1 MSAFEQYFTDVL
13 DGRIVACK
21 KMRQVARIL
30 LDRYAHP
37 GRYHF
42 DAGTA
47 ARHVDFIEKICKQ
60 PSGKI
65 NRPII
70 LQPFQKAR
78 LEAIFGFV
86 DDDGMRQYREVL
98 TIEGRKNGKTTESSC
113 VELDMLINDHEGA
126 PQIYNVATKRDQA
139 VLGYDACC
147 KMRLQSPLLRKHI
160 RKRTGDLYYPRN
172 MGYIKPLASNT
183 NGLDGLDTHCG
194 VVDELA
200 AIKNRDLYDLVIQS
214 MSARQQPLLFCN
226 TTNGFIRG
234 GIFDAQYEYAAKW
247 LRGEIV
253 NDHFLAFVY
262 ELDDP
267 EEWDDPAMWIKANPG
282 LGTIKKLETLE
293 GFVQK
298 AKDDPAFK
306 PTVMVKD
313 FNIPQ
318 TSAGAWLTFEDTVSG
333 KADLGDYKFDYCIGG
348 FDAADTTDLNAATA
362 LCMRP
367 GDDKIYRRSMY
378 WIPQSVIDEQNKK
391 GSRAGRD
398 IVPYELWI
406 QQGWMRTC
414 PGNKCE
420 KRIFLDWFRELRDN
434 EDLYPAYIGYD
445 PWHISDD
452 LLAEFRGEF
461 GPRCMVP
468 IRQGAISLSEP
479 MKEAKADL
487 QAKRVIFDSPVD
499 QWCLINTHVRQDVNG
514 NIQPQKSLDRTQRID
529 GTAAF
534 LDAYKVLKD
543 RMGEY
548 VNMNEEAPDG
558 VIQ

>member
-86 DDDGMRQYREVL
+86 DDDGMRQCREVL

-147 KMRLQSPLLRKHI
+147 KMRLQSPLLRKHV

-298 AKDDPAFK
+298 AKDDPSFK

>member
-13 DGRIVACK
+13 DGKIVACK
-21 KMRQVARIL
+21 KMRQVAQIL

-65 NRPII
+65 NRPIV

-78 LEAIFGFV
+78 LETVFGFV
-86 DDDGMRQYREVL
+86 DDEGLRQYQEVL
-98 TIEGRKNGKTTESSC
+98 TVEGRKNGKTTESSC

-160 RKRTGDLYYPRN
+160 RKRTGDLYYAKN
-172 MGYIKPLASNT
+172 MGFIRPLASNT
-183 NGLDGLDTHCG
+183 NGMDGLDTHCG

-214 MSARQQPLLFCN
+214 MSARSQPLLFCN

-234 GIFDAQYEYAAKW
+234 GIFDAQYEYASKW
-247 LRGEIV
+247 LRGEIQ
-253 NDHFLAFVY
+253 NDRFVAFIY

-267 EEWDDPAMWIKANPG
+267 NEWDDPEMWIKANPG
-282 LGTIKKLETLE
+282 LGTIKKFEMLE
-293 GFVQK
+293 GFVRK
-298 AKDDPAFK
+298 AKDDPSFK

-318 TSAGAWLTFEDTVSG
+318 TSAGAWLTFEDTVSE

-367 GDDKIYRRSMY
+367 GDDRIYRRSMY

-391 GSRAGRD
+391 GSRTGRD
-398 IVPYELWI
+398 VVPYELWI
-406 QQGWMRTC
+406 DQGWMRTC

-420 KRIFLDWFRELRDN
+420 KRIFLEWFRELRDE

-461 GPRCMVP
+461 GQQCMIP
-468 IRQGAISLSEP
+468 IRQGAISLSDP

-487 QAKRVIFDSPVD
+487 QAKRVIFDSPID

-548 VNMNEEAPDG
+548 VNLNEEAPDG

>member
-126 PQIYNVATKRDQA
+126 PQIYNVATKRDQS

-298 AKDDPAFK
+298 AKDDPSFK

-318 TSAGAWLTFEDTVSG
+318 TSAGAWLTFEDTVSS

-398 IVPYELWI
+398 VVPYELWI

-420 KRIFLDWFRELRDN
+420 KRIFLDWFRELRDE

-461 GPRCMVP
+461 GPRCMIP